1 MHRLATARGKAY
13 ALDCLGYLG
22 VAAAMVPL
30 GLLIRDADWVQQPA
44 AVHALSAVP
53 PVIATMLAARQES
66 ASGSTWGKR
75 RLGLTVAEDGAGVGD
90 GNGAGPG
97 PPTFARA
104 LLRNTLKIA
113 VPWQIGHTVAVGA
126 AFGGFEDGDPVTM
139 VAGGL
144 SYVVIGVLV
153 AGVVLGEGRAVH
165 DRLTGTRVRAA

>member
-1 MHRLATARGKAY
+1 MHRFAAARGKAY

-30 GLLIRDADWVQQPA
+30 GLVLQDTDWVQRPA
-44 AVHALSAVP
+44 VVHALSAVP
-53 PVIATMLAARQES
+53 PVIATVLAARQES
-66 ASGSTWGKR
+66 ASGATWGKR
-75 RLGLTVAEDGAGVGD
+75 RLHLTVDGQEAGS
-90 GNGAGPG
+90 G
-97 PPTFARA
+97 PPTFGRA

-126 AFGGFEDGDPVTM
+126 AFGGFEDGDPLTM

-144 SYVVIGVLV
+144 SYLVIGVLV

-165 DRLTGTRVRAA
+165 DRLTGTCVRAA